1 MSPRL
6 ELRPAWLARVC
17 ELIALH
23 APESEVWAYGSRVTG
38 GAHDTSDLDLV
49 VRNPRNLEE
58 PTPAA
63 SELREALRESDLPIL
78 TEVHDWARLPESF
91 RAEIARGY
99 VVIGSRP
106 PVRGTVRA
114 R

>member
-1 MSPRL
+1 MPPRL
-6 ELRPAWLARVC
+6 ELRPAWLARVR
-17 ELIALH
+17 ELIATH
-23 APESEVWAYGSRVTG
+23 VPDCEVWAYGSRVTG

-58 PTPAA
+58 PTPATSA
-63 SELREALRESDLPIL
+63 LREALRESDLPIL

-106 PVRGTVRA
+106 PARGTARA